1 MERLTERDGKHAY
14 FPECFEEPC
23 GGIGECLKSGCT
35 LINEACERLAAYE
48 DTGLEPEVFKKVFNE
63 DAILK
68 LAGQVLDVA
77 PGRLRE
83 LSQAEKDG
91 RLVVLPC
98 KIGDKIHY
106 IAENGRIDFAFVRW
120 FDTNEGWTV
129 AADNAP
135 RAPLFFKFEDFGK
148 TVFLTREE
156 AEAALGGGEAMSK
169 WISVKD
175 RLPDTFVSVLVHMP
189 GEKPLPAVHEGYLR
203 PDGKWYSAFYE
214 REPDEVTHWLPLP
227 EPPEEEEHENSI

>member
-1 MERLTERDGKHAY
+1 MERLTFRHETPYSKFNGTA
-14 FPECFEEPC
+14 EPC
-23 GGIGECLKSGCT
+23 EPIHCADEYSKKALDSI
-35 LINEACERLAAYE
+35 LERLAAYE

-83 LSQAEKDG
+83 LARAEKDG

-156 AEAALGGGEAMSK
+156 AEADFGE
-169 WISVKD
+169 
-175 RLPDTFVSVLVHMP
+175 
-189 GEKPLPAVHEGYLR
+189 
-203 PDGKWYSAFYE
+203 GK
-214 REPDEVTHWLPLP
+214 
-227 EPPEEEEHENSI
+227 N